1 MIRFVTKHHL
11 SEYGQRMG
19 VKVKRG
25 LGLLVVAVLA
35 WLTQQATADHS
46 PPALVEFALL
56 AVATLCLFGGLA
68 LLAWGLLRE

>member
-1 MIRFVTKHHL
+1 MRFATGHHL
-11 SEYGQRMG
+11 SEYGHVMG

-35 WLTQQATADHS
+35 WVTQQALVSHD
-46 PPALVEFALL
+46 PPGAVEFALL
-56 AVATLCLFGGLA
+56 AAATLCLFAGLV